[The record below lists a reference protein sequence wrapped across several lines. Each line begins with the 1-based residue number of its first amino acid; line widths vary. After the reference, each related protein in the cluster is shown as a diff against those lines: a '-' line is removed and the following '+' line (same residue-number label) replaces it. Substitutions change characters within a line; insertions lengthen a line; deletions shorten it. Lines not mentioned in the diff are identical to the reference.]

1 MKSLNK
7 TFLPIFLLIF
17 CGFIFVACGDN
28 KKPNHKI
35 ANQKITNS
43 NLITI
48 TEQIANDNSFSQE
61 DIELFINAITRL
73 GNDRDSI
80 VGKTVSGLIAEQ
92 KKFVFNRIAE
102 TLKSSGARIT
112 LFLNHKFNYIGIKF
126 EVDSLDRKINA
137 IIFEV
142 TNTADKEIKLIEGV
156 LQFFTPHGELV
167 KFFNLKTAS
176 PIPVS
181 EDEKVVVFSMPFL
194 HDDNSQRDM
203 MLRTSRDLSAVWTPT
218 LIEFSDGSK
227 IVDLA
232 TAKE

>member
-7 TFLPIFLLIF
+7 KFLSIIILTVV
-17 CGFIFVACGDN
+17 GFALFSCVDS
-28 KKPNHKI
+28 KKPNPKI

-48 TEQIANDNSFSQE
+48 SEQIANDNSFARE

-80 VGKTVSGLIAEQ
+80 VGKTVNQLIAEQ
-92 KKFVFNRIAE
+92 KQFAFKRVTE

-112 LFLNHKFNYIGIKF
+112 LFLNHKFNYVGIKF
-126 EVDSLDRKINA
+126 EEDSLNRKINS
-137 IIFEV
+137 IVFEI
-142 TNTADKEIKLIEGV
+142 TNTSDKEIKLVEGV
-156 LQFFTPHGELV
+156 LQFFTQYGELV
-167 KFFNLKTAS
+167 KFFNIKTAS
-176 PIPVS
+176 TIPIS
-181 EDEKVVVFSMPFL
+181 ENGEPIVFSMPFL

-203 MLRTSRDLSAVWTPT
+203 MIRTSRDLNAVWTPT

-232 TAKE
+232 TQN